1 MTERTTLV
9 QARLNAEFARQID
22 HHIAELGL
30 RNRSEAVREGLRLL
44 HRHATQAAL
53 AREYDE
59 FYGGAAPV
67 SDITA
72 IGDEIAATA
81 MLVGSH
87 GDE

>member
-9 QARLNAEFARQID
+9 QARLTEEGARQVD
-22 HHIAELGL
+22 HDIATLGL

-44 HRHATQAAL
+44 HRQASHVAL

-59 FYGGAAPV
+59 FYGGGEAPV

-72 IGDEIAATA
+72 MGAEVAAAT
-81 MLVGSH
+81 ML
-87 GDE
+87 DDAER